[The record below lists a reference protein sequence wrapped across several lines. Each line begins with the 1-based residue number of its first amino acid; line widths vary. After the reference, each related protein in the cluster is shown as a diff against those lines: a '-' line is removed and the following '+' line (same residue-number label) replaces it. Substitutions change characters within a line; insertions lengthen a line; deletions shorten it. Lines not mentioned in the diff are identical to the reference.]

1 MVVGPLTTGRP
12 EALLRPDLVAPIFST
27 GFALPAVRAAIKLQQ
42 EKGLTMF
49 RVPNIPLFQSP
60 IFAKTL
66 ALFKRRPMISYSVLG
81 VIVVFLILYF
91 SASETSAKSDV
102 LVVPTKGQFLVTVTT
117 TGELQAKNSIDIKG
131 SENARAAGIWQMK
144 ITNIIPEGTVVKKGD
159 FVAELDKSEIT
170 GKMKD
175 SQLSVQKL
183 EAQFLQTKLDSA
195 LTLSQARDELV
206 NLFYGQEEKKIAM
219 EQSAYEAPAM
229 KRQAEIDYERAQRSY
244 EQAKK
249 NYVTRTQQAI
259 AKAQAA
265 EVDLM
270 KEKQRLDL
278 YATTVMQFAIKAP
291 ADGMVIYARE
301 WNGKKKVVGS
311 TINAWDPTVATLPDL
326 REMESIT
333 YVNEIDIQKIAIGQN
348 VKLKLDADPNKP
360 LTGTV
365 TAVANIGE
373 QRPNSDSKVFEVH
386 VKVLESDTTLRP
398 AMTTANEILVAKL
411 DDVISIPLECVHTE
425 GTTTFVFK
433 KDGGSVVKQEVQLGQ
448 MNENAAVVLA
458 GITQKDRL
466 YLSSPGE
473 VDKIETVPLASK

>member
-1 MVVGPLTTGRP
+1 
-12 EALLRPDLVAPIFST
+12 
-27 GFALPAVRAAIKLQQ
+27 
-42 EKGLTMF
+42 MF
-49 RVPNIPLFQSP
+49 RVPKIPFFQSP
-60 IFAKTL
+60 IFIKIL
-66 ALFKRRPMISYSVLG
+66 SLFKRRPIVSYSVLG
-81 VIVVFLILYF
+81 VILVCFIWYF
-91 SASETSAKSDV
+91 SASGTTTKSDV
-102 LVVPTKGQFLVTVTT
+102 LVSPTKGQFLVTVTT

-131 SENARAAGIWQMK
+131 SENARAANIWQMK
-144 ITNIIPEGTVVKKGD
+144 ITNIIAEGTVVKKGD

-183 EAQFLQTKLDSA
+183 DAQFLQTKLDST

-206 NLFYGQEEKKIAM
+206 NLFYAQEEKKIVM

-229 KRQAEIDYERAQRSY
+229 KRQAEIDYERAQRNF

-249 NYVTRTQQAI
+249 NYVTKTQQSI

-278 YATTVMQFAIKAP
+278 YVKTVQEFTIKAP

-311 TINAWDPTVATLPDL
+311 TINSWEPTVATLPDL

-333 YVNEIDIQKIAIGQN
+333 YVNEIDFQKIAAGQK
-348 VKLKLDADPNKP
+348 VKLKLDADPNKA
-360 LTGTV
+360 LTGSV

-373 QRPNSDSKVFEVH
+373 QRPNSDSKVFEVR

-398 AMTTANEILVAKL
+398 SMTTANEILIAKL
-411 DDVISIPLECVHTE
+411 DDALSIPLECVHTE

-433 KDGGSVVKQEVQLGQ
+433 RDGGSIVKQEVKLGQ
-448 MNENAAVVLA
+448 VNESAAVVLA
-458 GITQKDRL
+458 GIDQKDQL
-466 YLSSPGE
+466 YLSSPAE
-473 VDKIETVPLASK
+473 ANKMKVISLASK

>member
-1 MVVGPLTTGRP
+1 
-12 EALLRPDLVAPIFST
+12 
-27 GFALPAVRAAIKLQQ
+27 
-42 EKGLTMF
+42 MF
-49 RVPNIPLFQSP
+49 RVPKIQLFQSP
-60 IFAKTL
+60 IFTKVHS
-66 ALFKRRPMISYSVLG
+66 LFNRRPIVSYSALCG
-81 VIVVFLILYF
+81 FLVSFIWYF
-91 SASETSAKSDV
+91 SASGTTTKSDV
-102 LVVPTKGQFLVTVTT
+102 LVSPTTGQFLVTVTT

-131 SENARAAGIWQMK
+131 SENARATNIYQMK
-144 ITNIIPEGTVVKKGD
+144 ISNIIAEGTVVKKGD
-159 FVAELDKSEIT
+159 FVGELDKSEIT
-170 GKMKD
+170 GKMKE

-183 EAQFLQTKLDSA
+183 EAQFLQTKLDST

-206 NLFYGQEEKKIAM
+206 NLFYAQEEKKIVM

-229 KRQAEIDYERAQRSY
+229 KRQAEIDYERAQRNY
-244 EQAKK
+244 GQAKK
-249 NYVTRTQQAI
+249 NYVTKTQQAI
-259 AKAQAA
+259 AKAQAS

-278 YATTVMQFAIKAP
+278 YVKTVTEFTIKAP

-333 YVNEIDIQKIAIGQN
+333 YVNEIDIQKIAVGQK

-360 LTGTV
+360 LTGTI

-373 QRPNSDSKVFEVH
+373 QRPNSDSKVFEVR
-386 VKVLESDTTLRP
+386 VKVMESDTTLRP
-398 AMTTANEILVAKL
+398 AMTTSNEILVAKL
-411 DDVISIPLECVHTE
+411 EDALSIPLECVHAE

-433 KDGGSVVKQEVQLGQ
+433 RDGGSVVKQEVKLGQ

-458 GITQKDRL
+458 GIAEKDQV
-466 YLSSPGE
+466 YLSSPADAE
-473 VDKIETVPLASK
+473 KAKTALLAETK